1 MKVALVMVKADGS
14 SKEVLLDRS
23 ETLIGRDE
31 SAKVRIP
38 VPSVSRR
45 HCVIEAKAPQPMV
58 KDLGSSNGTFVNG
71 RKVRE
76 TELEPG
82 DLLSVG
88 PVVFVVRIDGN
99 PASIDAKECFAAGSV
114 GFDDDD
120 DDGPPP
126 PPPQA
131 ARPAAPTA
139 ASAPKP
145 ATPPASA
152 PTGGSAAGAPPGRK
166 PLLDDDDG
174 DDEDISKLLKDFKF
188 DDDDDDDGPPAKP
201 GAGPKK

>member
-1 MKVALVMVKADGS
+1 MKLSLVMVKADGS
-14 SKEVLLDRS
+14 SKDVAIDKS
-23 ETLIGRDE
+23 QTLIGRDE
-31 SAKVRIP
+31 GARIRIP

-45 HCVIEAKAPQPMV
+45 HCVVEASGSLPTV

-99 PASIDAKECFAAGSV
+99 PATIDAKECFAAGSV

-120 DDGPPP
+120 DDDGPPP
-126 PPPQA
+126 A
-131 ARPAAPTA
+131 AAPAPATTVSAPAPRPAAG
-139 ASAPKP
+139 
-145 ATPPASA
+145 PPS
-152 PTGGSAAGAPPGRK
+152 SAGAAPGRK
-166 PLLDDDDG
+166 PLLDDDD

-188 DDDDDDDGPPAKP
+188 DDDDDDDAPPPSKGAP
-201 GAGPKK
+201 GGSGGGGKR